1 MRKYQWMCS
10 ISDVIITGSSS
21 DQRPV
26 GPVIHEMRRIRERE
40 RERES
45 NACEIVEG
53 GVLMER

>member
-10 ISDVIITGSSS
+10 VSDVIITGSSS

-26 GPVIHEMRRIRERE
+26 GPVILEMRRLRE

-45 NACEIVEG
+45 NACEIVGG
-53 GVLMER
+53 GVVMER